1 MATQI
6 VTAYRLLDGHVVYL
20 DAEGGWSNRI
30 DASRIATTEE
40 AGAELMKAAEAAA
53 ADRIVFT
60 PYLVDVVHEDG
71 AVRPVLYRETIRARG
86 PSVHPQFGNQAEPA
100 GG

>member
-1 MATQI
+1 MAPQV

-20 DAEGGWSNRI
+20 DAGGAWSNWI
-30 DASRIATTEE
+30 DASRIATTKE
-40 AGAELMKAAEAAA
+40 AGAELMMAAEAAV
-53 ADRIVFT
+53 ADRLVFT

-71 AVRPVLYRETIRARG
+71 AVRPVLYREILRAKG
-86 PSVHPQFGNQAEPA
+86 PSTHPQFGNQAERA